1 MIIVVWLSATNM
13 SSYLMW
19 FLLLPCFFFQ
29 LCSLVSL
36 QRYTKALSTLQR
48 ASLVEKSRQKPQER
62 MKVLSEVGVFAEIV
76 MDFVLT
82 AIFPSYILV
91 LVFCCRLWN
100 VTIMILNLCYVHVA
114 FQSAPASLKLM
125 AVFCQPQGYSLLCH
139 NEVGSWLCK

>member
-19 FLLLPCFFFQ
+19 FLLLPCFYFPALFIGVLATLHKSSIHSSKSFTGGKIKAKAAREDEGFVWGRC
-29 LCSLVSL
+29 LCWNCDGFCS
-36 QRYTKALSTLQR
+36 YCHI
-48 ASLVEKSRQKPQER
+48 P
-62 MKVLSEVGVFAEIV
+62 F
-76 MDFVLT
+76 
-82 AIFPSYILV
+82 YILV